1 MAATKRKPRRSS
13 LNKLASSLVGRYRKL
28 RVTATQG
35 IRRAL
40 APKTLGQRGE
50 AAAARYLKRLGY
62 IIVARS
68 SHIRRGEIDL
78 IAVDG
83 RTIVFVEVK
92 TRVSHDAGHPAEAVD
107 RDKQHRLTRLAMVY
121 LKRHH
126 LLENPGPLRRDR
138 DYLAH
143 RRAMPHD
150 RTFQKRLRAN
160 RHGADVLLNRP
171 GPAFT
176 ERLAL
181 DRRELLDTAA
191 AQRDE
196 FC

>member
-1 MAATKRKPRRSS
+1 MAATKRKPRRSP
-13 LNKLASSLVGRYRKL
+13 LKELASSLARRYRKL
-28 RVTATQG
+28 RSATTES

-83 RTIVFVEVK
+83 RTVVFVEVK

-126 LLENPGPLRRDR
+126 LLENPARFDVIAITWPTGQRRPKIE
-138 DYLAH
+138 H
-143 RRAMPHD
+143 
-150 RTFQKRLRAN
+150 FKN
-160 RHGADVLLNRP
+160 
-171 GPAFT
+171 AFEPIGT
-176 ERLAL
+176 G
-181 DRRELLDTAA
+181 
-191 AQRDE
+191 QMYY
-196 FC
+196 